1 MDRIQ
6 ARLLI
11 PGRGDPIPDGVV
23 VLDGAQISYAGPA
36 AAAPATPGAD
46 SRHAAAVMPGMWD
59 CHGHFLGSRVFDL
72 AKMPLEPLAL
82 RAVRSARDL
91 RAALDAGITS
101 VREVGGLGID
111 LARVVAEGLLDGP
124 AIYAA
129 GAILST
135 TGGHA
140 DLHSYPLGW
149 MADYSVRDGAM
160 RLADGADGCMR
171 AVREQL
177 RRNARVIKIC
187 ASGGVL
193 SELDHPIHQQFT
205 AAELRAIVEVA
216 GLAERAVAAHCHG
229 KPGIIAALEA
239 GVLTIEHGSYL
250 DEECCDAMKE
260 TGAILVPTR
269 TIIEDILA
277 NLAAVPDYAAAKL
290 VAIADVHAQAVAL
303 ALQRGV
309 TIAMGT
315 DIGLTG
321 SDLPNSWGRN
331 GSELSHLVAL
341 GMTPRQAIEA
351 ATATAPLTLGPQAPR
366 SGRLEAG
373 YDADVITLDADPLA
387 DITVLAS
394 PAHVTGVWTAG
405 RQVKGARPAGH
416 SDA

>member
-11 PGRGDPIPDGVV
+11 PGSGDPIPDGVV
-23 VLDGAQISYAGPA
+23 VLDGPLISYAGRSA
-36 AAAPATPGAD
+36 TAPATPGAH
-46 SRHAAAVMPGMWD
+46 SHEAVAVMPGMWD

-82 RAVRSARDL
+82 RAARSARDL

-111 LARVVAEGLLDGP
+111 LARVVAEGVLDGP

-149 MADYSVRDGAM
+149 MADFAARDGVL

-177 RRNARVIKIC
+177 RRNAKVIKIC

-193 SELDHPIHQQFT
+193 SEVDHPVHQQFT
-205 AAELRAIVEVA
+205 NAELRAIVEVA

-229 KPGIIAALEA
+229 KPGIIAALQA
-239 GVLTIEHGSYL
+239 GVRTIEHGSYL

-277 NLAAVPDYAAAKL
+277 NLTAVPDYAAAKL
-290 VAIADVHAQAVAL
+290 VAIADAHAGAVAL

-331 GSELSHLVAL
+331 GAELPHLAAL
-341 GMTPRQAIEA
+341 GMTPLQAIEA

-394 PAHVTGVWTAG
+394 PGHVTGVWTAG
-405 RQVKGARPAGH
+405 RQVKGAPPA
-416 SDA
+416 A